1 MRSWGGIAC
10 ECQNP
15 ARFVNPRERPGAI
28 YAIYAQPKSPNCQY
42 TPDMRT
48 PDIHQMC
55 AHQIYTRYAQ
65 TRLPK
70 LSGRIGHLKKPEK
83 TPETGKAV
91 ILLVLK

>member
-48 PDIHQMC
+48 PDIHQIYTRYTPDMRTLDI
-55 AHQIYTRYAQ
+55 HQIYTRYTLDMHTLDYQ
-65 TRLPK
+65 SFRV
-70 LSGRIGHLKKPEK
+70 E
-83 TPETGKAV
+83 
-91 ILLVLK
+91 